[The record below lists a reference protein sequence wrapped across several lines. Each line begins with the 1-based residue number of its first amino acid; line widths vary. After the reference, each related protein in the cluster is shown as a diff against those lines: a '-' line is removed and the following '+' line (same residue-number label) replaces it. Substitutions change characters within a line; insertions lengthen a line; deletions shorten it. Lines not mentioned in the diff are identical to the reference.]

1 MRLFIGRTF
10 AFGNRTFQTRP
21 EGAFSCKVSERWEK
35 ALGKSNEMQKKN
47 KQTNKKSKRKYAT
60 NPDNGQF
67 LVTVKSSLYSKL
79 N

>member
-35 ALGKSNEMQKKN
+35 ALGKSNKMQKT
-47 KQTNKKSKRKYAT
+47 KQTNKKSKRKYAP
-60 NPDNGQF
+60 NPDHEQF
-67 LVTVKSSLYSKL
+67 LVTVKNSLYSKL